1 MKDVKNRGLTI
12 AIIVTAVLA
21 LVGFGLWFYQL
32 SQGLVMTNMRNGNS
46 WGLYIIN
53 FIFMV
58 GLSAGGLIIS
68 SIPKAFGV
76 SGFGGISKVAVWVSI
91 CCTVLAGVFIF
102 VDLGHPLRVWE
113 MLVQGNFSSP
123 LMWDVCVIATY
134 LILSIV
140 YLWALVK
147 NEKGQFSAVALR
159 VLSVVA
165 LVVAILVHS
174 VTAWIFS
181 LQIAHEFWY
190 TALMAPW
197 FVSSALV
204 SGVSLV
210 LIAVVCLKKAGYME
224 ISQENLVKMG
234 KFLGVFLLVDLYFF
248 GCDLLTS
255 SYPGGGAVD
264 LLVTGPLAFFF
275 WTEIVFS
282 IVAIAITLVPQLR
295 KTGLLTLAAVLAI
308 VGVYCKRIQ
317 IVVGGFSS
325 PNLAEPTLGSGVG
338 LTEAGSAT
346 QTMFSSLVYFPSGFE
361 LLVGLCLFSFGI
373 FMLLVG
379 IKYLPLKP
387 ISSK

>member
-21 LVGFGLWFYQL
+21 LMGFGLWFYQL
-32 SQGLVMTNMRNGNS
+32 SQGLVLTNMRNGNS

-68 SIPKAFGV
+68 SIPRAFGV
-76 SGFGGISKVAVWVSI
+76 SGFGGVSKIAVWVSI

-113 MLVQGNFSSP
+113 LLVQGNFSSP
-123 LMWDVCVIATY
+123 LMWDVYVIATY

-140 YLWALVK
+140 YLGAMLK
-147 NEKGQFSAVALR
+147 NEKGKLSALALR
-159 VLSVVA
+159 VISVVA
-165 LVVAILVHS
+165 LIVAVLVHS

-181 LQIAHEFWY
+181 LQVAHEFWH

-210 LIAVVCLKKAGYME
+210 LIVVVCLKKAGYVA
-224 ISQENLVKMG
+224 IAQENLVKMG

-275 WTEIVFS
+275 WVEIIFS
-282 IVAIAITLVPQLR
+282 IVAIVITLVPQLR
-295 KTGLLTLAAVLAI
+295 KTGFLTLAAVLAI
-308 VGVYCKRIQ
+308 LGVYCKRIQ
-317 IVVGGFSS
+317 IVVGGFSE
-325 PNLAEPTLGSGVG
+325 PNLTQPTLESGVG
-338 LTEAGSAT
+338 LTEAGSAL
-346 QTMFSSLVYFPSGFE
+346 QSMFSSLVYFPSGFE
-361 LLVGLCLFSFGI
+361 LLVGLCFFSFGVC
-373 FMLLVG
+373 LLLIGV
-379 IKYLPLKP
+379 KYLPLKP
-387 ISSK
+387 VG